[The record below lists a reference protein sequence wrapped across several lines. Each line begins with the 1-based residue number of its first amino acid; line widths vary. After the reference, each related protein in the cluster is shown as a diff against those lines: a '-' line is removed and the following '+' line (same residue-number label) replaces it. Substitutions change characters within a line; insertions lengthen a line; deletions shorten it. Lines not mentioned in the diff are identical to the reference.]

1 MTGRRLR
8 IAMLCLHSN
17 PLGRLGTRDT
27 GGMSVYVTE
36 LAAGLAERGHRV
48 DVFTAA
54 PSPGAGVLRPGVR
67 IIQVTPWSGPPPSK
81 DAFYPLLP
89 AVWDAVEEHRR
100 RERVRYD
107 LVHSHYWL
115 SAVVGA
121 WAARAWDAPHVVTF
135 HTLGAVKAALGGE
148 EPGVRVRCEAEIAR
162 RCDRIV
168 VPSLREARHLE
179 AHCGVDRG
187 RVAVIPCGV
196 DLDRFRPG
204 DRSAARRRL
213 GLPPGAPVVLYV
225 GRFAPLKGI
234 DRLVR
239 AAPLLPSGV
248 RLVLVGGDGP
258 GDPERARLQRLAG
271 DLGVA
276 GRVRFAGR
284 VDHRAL
290 PPYYRA
296 ADVLVLPSLYESFGL
311 VVLEALACGTPVVA
325 TPVGA
330 VEQVVRPGLTG
341 EIAADPSPGELA
353 RCIRRVLDR
362 GRRAPG
368 AVRDSVQ
375 GLSWRSVAAAVEG
388 EYAALVGGGCRPGGP
403 LLAAAGEGAP

>member
-1 MTGRRLR
+1 MTGRGLR

-36 LAAGLAERGHRV
+36 LASGLAERGHRV

-54 PSPGAGVLRPGVR
+54 PAPGAGVLGPGVR

-81 DAFYPLLP
+81 DGFYPLLP
-89 AVWDAVEEHRR
+89 AVWDAVEEYRR
-100 RERVRYD
+100 RQRVAYD

-115 SAVVGA
+115 SAVVGE
-121 WAARAWDAPHVVTF
+121 WAARAWNAPHVVTF
-135 HTLGAVKAALGGE
+135 HTLGAVKAALGGG
-148 EPGVRVRCEAEIAR
+148 EPGVRIRCEAGVAG

-168 VPSLREARHLE
+168 VPSLREARHL
-179 AHCGVDRG
+179 AVHCGVDRG

-196 DLDRFRPG
+196 NLDRFRPG
-204 DRSAARRRL
+204 DRSAARRFL

-225 GRFAPLKGI
+225 GRFARLKGI

-239 AAPLLPSGV
+239 AVALLPADT

-258 GDPERARLQRLAG
+258 DDPERVGLERLAA

-284 VDHRAL
+284 VEHQAL

-325 TPVGA
+325 TAVGA

-341 EIAADPSPGELA
+341 EIAADPSPAELA

-362 GRRAPG
+362 GPPDPW
-368 AVRDSVQ
+368 AVRHTVRAF
-375 GLSWRSVAAAVEG
+375 SWASVAAAVEG
-388 EYAALVGGGCRPGGP
+388 EYAALVARRWGPGEP
-403 LLAAAGEGAP
+403 LVAAAGEGSS